1 MTEEQEE
8 EPFFAADIKEDYIKN
23 LTSAVRVCG
32 ITTDQDIMEVI
43 LYAQEVY
50 ILKGL
55 DFSLRDAA
63 VIKAHIA
70 AKRSS
75 RPS

>member
-1 MTEEQEE
+1 MTEEQEK

-23 LTSAVRVCG
+23 LTSAARVCD
-32 ITTDQDIMEVI
+32 IVIDQEIMEVI

-63 VIKAHIA
+63 AIKAHIA
-70 AKRSS
+70 TKRSS